1 MFILRI
7 WFAVLVFVGEIQ
19 GGPQVG
25 GPLPG
30 HAEWGV
36 EVRQLCGLHDDSPG
50 ANTGPFQMR

>member
-50 ANTGPFQMR
+50 ANTDA